1 MYEHPVKQKLER
13 NLLPYLISA
22 KRLENQWFYRF
33 HQIFGY
39 SADLVG
45 ALSVVGI
52 STPLLPFFI
61 KLNEPID
68 PANKDF
74 AVAVKYIDSMPSGV
88 YYVLMVIVI
97 FWLLI
102 RVLYIREDGQ
112 KKAVLMTSCVQ
123 TFKQIETKL
132 HRILS
137 DQNPM
142 PTLNELLEKEV
153 HPVVD
158 RNVQEGS
165 WPWSG
170 PAPSREIDKD
180 VKALLEEL
188 CNMYQSEWI
197 VPLNTQLR
205 AVPAGG

>member
-1 MYEHPVKQKLER
+1 MHDHPVRQKLEKHV
-13 NLLPYLISA
+13 LPYLVSA
-22 KRLENQWFYRF
+22 KHLKKQWFYLF
-33 HQIFGY
+33 HKVFGY
-39 SADLVG
+39 STDLVG
-45 ALSVVGI
+45 SLSAIGI

-68 PANKDF
+68 PASKDF
-74 AVAVKYIDSMPSGV
+74 AVAVKYMDSLPSGV
-88 YYVLMVIVI
+88 YYVLVTIVI

-102 RVLYIREDGQ
+102 RVFYIREDGQ
-112 KKAVLMTSCVQ
+112 KKAVLVTSCMQ

-132 HRILS
+132 HRILG

-170 PAPSREIDKD
+170 PAPSKEIDKD
-180 VKALLEEL
+180 VNALLEEL
-188 CNMYQSEWI
+188 CKKYQSEWI
-197 VPLNTQLR
+197 VPPNTNLR